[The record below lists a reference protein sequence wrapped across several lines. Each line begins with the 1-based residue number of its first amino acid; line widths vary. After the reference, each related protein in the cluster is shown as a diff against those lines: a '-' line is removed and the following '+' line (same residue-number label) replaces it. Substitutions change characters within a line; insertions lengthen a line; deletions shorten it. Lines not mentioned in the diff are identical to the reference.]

1 MDRSQA
7 SGTAC
12 IARALSC
19 MLALGCSAGI
29 AYASFHTFQID
40 ELYSSPDGSVQF
52 IELHEAFGVN
62 GQQFLAGHT
71 LTSTQG
77 AATRTFVFPASL
89 PDGLTAGKRVLIA
102 TPGFAALGVVS
113 PDYVVPGPF
122 LFPSGGTIDY
132 AGVDSITYPA
142 LPTDGVGSL
151 GRSGATGE
159 NFPTNYAGQTGSISV
174 GPPAPAAV
182 ADIPALDPRLLLLL
196 AALIAATVILRHR
209 LR

>member
-1 MDRSQA
+1 
-7 SGTAC
+7 
-12 IARALSC
+12 

-29 AYASFHTFQID
+29 AHASFHTFQID
-40 ELYSSPDGSVQF
+40 EIYSSSDGSIQF
-52 IELHEAFGVN
+52 IELHEAGGFN

-77 AATRTFVFPASL
+77 VTTRTFVFAANL

-113 PDYVVPGPF
+113 PDYIVPGPF

-132 AGVDSITYPA
+132 AGVDSFTYPA
-142 LPTDGVGSL
+142 LPKDGVGSL
-151 GRSGATGE
+151 GRSGTTGK
-159 NFPTNYAGQTGSISV
+159 NSPTNYAGQTGSISV
-174 GPPAPAAV
+174 GPPAPVTV
-182 ADIPALDPRLLLLL
+182 AEIPTLGPRLLVLLTVL
-196 AALIAATVILRHR
+196 VVATLILGLR